1 MLGILGKLG
10 RRSRSGAV
18 RSLSGS
24 INSVSQPMAGTM
36 RTIGRGGARP
46 MTDAVNAAGGFATRA
61 GSRMPGEYR
70 PVVSQILGG
79 KPGMGGSVPIES
91 ATQSAM
97 DARRAQ
103 AVAARRRQNIAD
115 SRKARMS
122 SRFRGSPAS
131 GTYTSGGVRDNIIA
145 SARARE
151 ASGYRASGVGREV
164 SFGGGGSGVTPV
176 TIGRRRGGTLP
187 TTGAQLIDSRQV
199 RQQQL
204 NSAFGRGYGPPKP
217 GPMSPL
223 PQYGPPKPGP
233 MSPLPR
239 PAASGTG
246 KTASKN
252 VSAGN
257 QPRRFRD
264 MNPRTRRMLMIG
276 GAAAVGVTAASNRR
290 GQGTSSGRQSMTRY

>member
-1 MLGILGKLG
+1 MLGLLGKLG
-10 RRSRSGAV
+10 RRSASTGA
-18 RSLSGS
+18 R
-24 INSVSQPMAGTM
+24 SVSGVIRPASTLTGGNVQA
-36 RTIGRGGARP
+36 RGGRVI
-46 MTDAVNAAGGFATRA
+46 DNAVAAAAGRA
-61 GSRMPGEYR
+61 PRASRMPGEYT
-70 PVVSQILGG
+70 PVVSQILRG
-79 KPGMGGSVPIES
+79 KPGMGGSVPVE
-91 ATQSAM
+91 AAAQSAM
-97 DARRAQ
+97 DARMAQ
-103 AVAARRRQNIAD
+103 AVTARRAQMAQTARQNVAA
-115 SRKARMS
+115 SRNAR
-122 SRFRGSPAS
+122 RG
-131 GTYTSGGVRDNIIA
+131 
-145 SARARE
+145 
-151 ASGYRASGVGREV
+151 SGYRASGVGRQV
-164 SFGGGGSGVTPV
+164 SFDGGVSGVTPV